1 MGLGMIAMHNVIF
14 LFITVFM
21 LSSPSLFLAQ
31 PVEKGVV
38 ASSTVIK
45 KHSNTKVANKRM
57 TLADVLSYAYKNNP
71 ELKAAVTDKKSKDEA
86 LAQAFA
92 EYYPDIALR
101 LSASRQKDRN
111 NGEENAGAGADFT
124 NNLGND
130 NTATL
135 VITQNIFNGLG
146 TKYKLEAAE
155 AKVLSGR
162 HAVTAKIQE
171 IVFRIIEA
179 YMDLWEAEQKVAIA
193 AKLEKNLAESLNS
206 EYQKLLVGATNRQE
220 YEAKKSAYADA
231 QYKYSDAVSRYK
243 TAVAKFKGIVC
254 MDPFAITEFPNIL
267 IKLPNSLKN
276 FMEVSLKNNPS
287 LLAAK
292 FNEYAASK
300 QVRVA
305 KSALSPKVD
314 LELSAIG
321 GMTSHRGRRSSRN
334 RDSEKYEKLSHSKK
348 GSLSARLNVLVPIL
362 KDGGRSYSDIRQT
375 NNEALKAGF
384 EYKTSLYSVE
394 QNCRSVWGIYNAALD
409 QIKQSEVA
417 VESARITVEGVRKSE
432 ELGKVSST
440 DVIYNERNLLERRQQ
455 QVEAK
460 KRLVLAKY
468 QILMYEGVLD
478 NLLQMLRIK
487 TYDLDA
493 NVKRVRYAPFSF

>member
-1 MGLGMIAMHNVIF
+1 MHNVIF
-14 LFITVFM
+14 LIVTVFM
-21 LSSPSLFLAQ
+21 LSYPSVFAKPLANAEVVSVNK
-31 PVEKGVV
+31 VEKKSFNKKVV
-38 ASSTVIK
+38 
-45 KHSNTKVANKRM
+45 KRM

-71 ELKAAVTDKKSKDEA
+71 ELKAAVAEKKSRDEA

-101 LSASRQKDRN
+101 LSAARQKDRVN
-111 NGEENAGAGADFT
+111 AEETAGAGSEFT

-135 VITQNIFNGLG
+135 IITQNIFNGLG

-155 AKVLSGR
+155 AKVLSVR
-162 HAVTAKIQE
+162 HSVTAKIQE
-171 IVFRIIEA
+171 IVFKIIEA
-179 YMDLWEAEQKVAIA
+179 YMDLWEAEQKVGIA

-206 EYQKLLVGATNRQE
+206 EYQKLLVGTTNRQE

-231 QYKYSDAVSRYK
+231 QYKYSDAVSKYK
-243 TAVAKFKGIVC
+243 TAVAKFKGVVC
-254 MDPFAITEFPNIL
+254 MDPYSITEFPNIL

-276 FMEVSLKNNPS
+276 FMEVSLKNNPN

-314 LELSAIG
+314 LELSAMG
-321 GMTSHRGRRSSRN
+321 GMTNHRGKRYSRS
-334 RDSEKYEKLSHSKK
+334 RDPERYEKLSHSKK
-348 GSLSARLNVLVPIL
+348 GLLSAKLNVLVPIL

-384 EYKTSLYSVE
+384 EYKNSLYSVE
-394 QNCRSVWGIYNAALD
+394 QNCRSVWGVYNAALD

-487 TYDLDA
+487 TYDLDS